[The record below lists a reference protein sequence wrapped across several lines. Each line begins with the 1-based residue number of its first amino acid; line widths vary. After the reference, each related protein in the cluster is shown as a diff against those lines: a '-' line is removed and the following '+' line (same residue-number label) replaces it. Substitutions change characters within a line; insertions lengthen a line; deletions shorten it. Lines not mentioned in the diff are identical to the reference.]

1 MHRFRTAALGLALL
15 AASSGLT
22 SCGDDGGGGGGGG
35 GDDELTVGVIAP
47 LTGPGQG
54 FGVALA
60 TAAEVVADE
69 INADGGLE
77 LDGKTYTLKVEK
89 YDDEYTAE
97 GTLAGYNEL
106 VKKKGIDVLVG
117 PVGSA
122 GGLAIKEKIEQD
134 KLISMGDTYSPD
146 MLDENTK
153 YYFRINATSSEIAPA
168 LWKLFSENNPD
179 ATKLAIVGPDDATG
193 QGGAASSTAAAEQF
207 GIEVVKNVG
216 YTRGT
221 TDFNAAVT
229 SLLSSEPDVIDLQT
243 TPSQDAGLLLKAI
256 DQANYDGLVLKTGGT
271 SPAEISAVAGD
282 SAEGLLF
289 AQQCELESEAV
300 QSYRKKYEEKTDV
313 PFDPL
318 SCEWHDGLTMGF
330 AALEEAG
337 SLDADAYVEAMEGIA
352 PFDGPLKGELSWGG
366 EDTYGVNHQ
375 ILGQLWLYEIADGEP
390 SQLGVTTTES
400 P

>member
-1 MHRFRTAALGLALL
+1 
-15 AASSGLT
+15 
-22 SCGDDGGGGGGGG
+22 
-35 GDDELTVGVIAP
+35 
-47 LTGPGQG
+47 
-54 FGVALA
+54 
-60 TAAEVVADE
+60 
-69 INADGGLE
+69 
-77 LDGKTYTLKVEK
+77 
-89 YDDEYTAE
+89 
-97 GTLAGYNEL
+97 
-106 VKKKGIDVLVG
+106 
-117 PVGSA
+117 
-122 GGLAIKEKIEQD
+122 
-134 KLISMGDTYSPD
+134 